1 MTPSQD
7 WKTLVAQQARSTGA
21 ADLPQHTID
30 ELAAHLEDIYTEA
43 IDKGRTRAEA
53 FDVARAALTESAL
66 GTVPR
71 PRTRQPEARPINETP
86 VGGFTGLAG
95 DVRFAWRQWRRSPSF
110 AAVAIVTLGLGAGA
124 ATAIFSVVD
133 TVLLRPLPFRQS
145 DQLVAMWES
154 NAEKALPKEKLSPV
168 NFMDYRGVEA
178 AFSDAAAWWR
188 PQVNLAEP
196 GLEPV
201 RISTIETSANLFQL
215 LGVSPQLG
223 PGFPSDGPF
232 YSRDR
237 IAVISDR
244 LWRQRYQSDPSIVG
258 KMLGVNAGQYAIVGV
273 APPNFNF
280 PDDVDLWLRLSW
292 DLKQHSRGAH
302 FMEAVARLKP
312 GIGVEQA
319 SRELAQI
326 SGRLAREFPQTNG
339 GWLASPVRLL
349 DDMLGYY
356 RPALIVLLGAV
367 GLVLVTACLNV
378 AGLLLARATARAKEM
393 AVRSALGASR
403 GRLIRQMLVESLL
416 LAAAGTVAGAAAAL
430 ALLRLAIAALPA
442 SIPRLAQTS
451 IDLRLLAF
459 ALAVVAATALL
470 FGLLP
475 AVIAAST
482 RASEALK
489 DGARTSTGVRGRQIS
504 RVLVI
509 AEVALACALLV
520 ASGLLVRSVRRMM
533 EAPTGVVSD
542 GVVTAT
548 IQLEVAKYPQWQDV
562 EQFYSTL
569 LETVRRQPGIEVAG
583 IANAIALETGWRMPF
598 AVEGRP
604 PARQDEAPIAQL
616 VTTSSGYFETF
627 RARLVAGRFFADTD
641 KATTEPVVVINE
653 TMARRTFPGE
663 NPLDRRIVSTA
674 QQIGPLGRSLFF
686 TSRDV
691 RSVSYR
697 IVGVVSDVHQA
708 PIGQAAEPV
717 IYHPQRQF
725 PFRSMTIVA
734 RGQSTSAV
742 TSGLRQAMRSIDPA
756 VPLST
761 VQTMSD
767 RLVSATAAPRLLMAV
782 LSTFAILTGLLAA
795 IGVYGLMAWT
805 VNERRRELAIRLAL
819 GAQPASLARL
829 VTSHGLGLAA
839 AGVIIGL
846 TAAQLARG
854 LLQTV
859 LFRTSTTDT
868 ASIAGAAGLL
878 ILAAALACFAP
889 ARRAARVAPIE
900 GLKES

>member
-1 MTPSQD
+1 M
-7 WKTLVAQQARSTGA
+7 
-21 ADLPQHTID
+21 
-30 ELAAHLEDIYTEA
+30 
-43 IDKGRTRAEA
+43 
-53 FDVARAALTESAL
+53 
-66 GTVPR
+66 
-71 PRTRQPEARPINETP
+71 
-86 VGGFTGLAG
+86 
-95 DVRFAWRQWRRSPSF
+95 
-110 AAVAIVTLGLGAGA
+110 
-124 ATAIFSVVD
+124 VD

-237 IAVISDR
+237 VAVISDR

-258 KMLGVNAGQYAIVGV
+258 KMLSVNAGQYAIVGV

-319 SRELAQI
+319 SRELAQV

-393 AVRSALGASR
+393 AVRAALGASR

-442 SIPRLAQTS
+442 SIPRLSQTS

-562 EQFYSTL
+562 EQFYSHAARNCAASTWHRG
-569 LETVRRQPGIEVAG
+569 RRHRQRDSTRDRVAHAVCSRRPAAGAPGRSSHRSARDDQQRILRDFPRSTRRG
-583 IANAIALETGWRMPF
+583 PILRGHRQGHHRTGRGHQRNDGAPDF
-598 AVEGRP
+598 LRGE
-604 PARQDEAPIAQL
+604 PA
-616 VTTSSGYFETF
+616 
-627 RARLVAGRFFADTD
+627 
-641 KATTEPVVVINE
+641 
-653 TMARRTFPGE
+653 
-663 NPLDRRIVSTA
+663 DRRIVSTA
-674 QQIGPLGRSLFF
+674 QQIGPLGRNLFF

-756 VPLST
+756 VPLSN

-859 LFRTSTTDT
+859 LFRTSTTDA

-878 ILAAALACFAP
+878 ILAAAVACFAP

>member
-1 MTPSQD
+1 M
-7 WKTLVAQQARSTGA
+7 
-21 ADLPQHTID
+21 
-30 ELAAHLEDIYTEA
+30 
-43 IDKGRTRAEA
+43 
-53 FDVARAALTESAL
+53 
-66 GTVPR
+66 
-71 PRTRQPEARPINETP
+71 
-86 VGGFTGLAG
+86 
-95 DVRFAWRQWRRSPSF
+95 
-110 AAVAIVTLGLGAGA
+110 
-124 ATAIFSVVD
+124 
-133 TVLLRPLPFRQS
+133 
-145 DQLVAMWES
+145 
-154 NAEKALPKEKLSPV
+154 
-168 NFMDYRGVEA
+168 
-178 AFSDAAAWWR
+178 
-188 PQVNLAEP
+188 
-196 GLEPV
+196 
-201 RISTIETSANLFQL
+201 
-215 LGVSPQLG
+215 
-223 PGFPSDGPF
+223 
-232 YSRDR
+232 
-237 IAVISDR
+237 
-244 LWRQRYQSDPSIVG
+244 
-258 KMLGVNAGQYAIVGV
+258 
-273 APPNFNF
+273 
-280 PDDVDLWLRLSW
+280 
-292 DLKQHSRGAH
+292 
-302 FMEAVARLKP
+302 
-312 GIGVEQA
+312 
-319 SRELAQI
+319 
-326 SGRLAREFPQTNG
+326 
-339 GWLASPVRLL
+339 
-349 DDMLGYY
+349 
-356 RPALIVLLGAV
+356 
-367 GLVLVTACLNV
+367 
-378 AGLLLARATARAKEM
+378 
-393 AVRSALGASR
+393 
-403 GRLIRQMLVESLL
+403 
-416 LAAAGTVAGAAAAL
+416 AGAAAAL

-459 ALAVVAATALL
+459 ALVVVAATALL

-475 AVIAAST
+475 AVVAAST

-616 VTTSSGYFETF
+616 VTASSGYFETF

-653 TMARRTFPGE
+653 TMARRTFSGE

-742 TSGLRQAMRSIDPA
+742 TSGLRQAMRSLDPA
-756 VPLST
+756 VPLSN

-859 LFRTSTTDT
+859 LFRTSTTDA

-878 ILAAALACFAP
+878 IAAAALACFAP